1 MIALID
7 FYGVTAL
14 HNGMCTQDQLNTCAS
29 IYMIKLLYHEMKLV
43 QTTDFRKVITIPMF
57 YSAQYAAQYS
67 LQKNKAS
74 TEYILGTLES
84 CLYPK

>member
-14 HNGMCTQDQLNTCAS
+14 HNRMCMQDQLNTCAS

-57 YSAQYAAQYS
+57 YSAQYAAKYS
-67 LQKNKAS
+67 LQK
-74 TEYILGTLES
+74 E
-84 CLYPK
+84 